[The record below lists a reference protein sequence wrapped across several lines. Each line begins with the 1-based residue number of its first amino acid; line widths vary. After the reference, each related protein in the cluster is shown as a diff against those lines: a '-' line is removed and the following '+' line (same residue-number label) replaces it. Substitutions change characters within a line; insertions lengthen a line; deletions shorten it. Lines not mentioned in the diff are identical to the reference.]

1 MIPTMTGLTYIVEL
15 TPEQANKLTHAI
27 TTKDLK
33 PEEQK
38 DKDFLDRV
46 KTTNAPSYA
55 DFNDNS
61 KRYKVF
67 GIPSEVVQFPRLSR
81 EQQESNQSLLEIQMQ
96 LEDDFTMYQRR
107 KSM

>member
-1 MIPTMTGLTYIVEL
+1 M
-15 TPEQANKLTHAI
+15 I
-27 TTKDLK
+27 TTAVKEKDVKTQNLEGK
-33 PEEQK
+33 EIM
-38 DKDFLDRV
+38 DKDFLDRA
-46 KTTNAPSYA
+46 KTTNTSSYA

-67 GIPSEVVQFPRLSR
+67 GIPSEAVQFPRLSR